1 MDKEGNLRGGEMG
14 TKQGRG
20 GCKGER
26 VEGRNESEGKKT
38 SRGRWERALIVC
50 GRNAQGLARAPGDS
64 WP

>member
-1 MDKEGNLRGGEMG
+1 M
-14 TKQGRG
+14 KQPCRS
-20 GCKGER
+20 CR
-26 VEGRNESEGKKT
+26 VEGAAVKVKGWRAGMKARGKKM